1 MMYVPDNADLYDM
14 YDREQ
19 ESLSRHDKEVVTE
32 CDLCGKEIYEDEDY
46 MYIEP
51 WDKCLCEDCAT
62 FKLDKMWR
70 TA

>member
-1 MMYVPDNADLYDM
+1 MMNIPDNLEIYEAGM
-14 YDREQ
+14 RE
-19 ESLSRHDKEVVTE
+19 EERRHKHDKEVVTE

-46 MYIEP
+46 MYIEA

>member
-1 MMYVPDNADLYDM
+1 MTIPDNADLYDQ

-19 ESLSRHDKEVVTE
+19 ARLSRNDKEEITK
-32 CDLCGKEIYEDEDY
+32 CDLCGKTIYEDEDY
-46 MYIEP
+46 MYIEA

-70 TA
+70 NGE

>member
-1 MMYVPDNADLYDM
+1 MMTIPDNADLYDM

-19 ESLSRHDKEVVTE
+19 ERLSRHDKEVVTE

-46 MYIEP
+46 MYIEA

>member
-19 ESLSRHDKEVVTE
+19 ERLSRHDKEVVTE

>member
-1 MMYVPDNADLYDM
+1 MTIPDNADLYDM

-19 ESLSRHDKEVVTE
+19 ERLSRHDKEVVTE
-32 CDLCGKEIYEDEDY
+32 CDLCGKEILEDEDY

-62 FKLDKMWR
+62 VKLDKMWR

>member
-1 MMYVPDNADLYDM
+1 MMTIPDNADLYDQ

-19 ESLSRHDKEVVTE
+19 ARLSRHDKEEITK
-32 CDLCGKEIYEDEDY
+32 CDLCGKTIYEDY
-46 MYIEP
+46 MYIEA

>member
-1 MMYVPDNADLYDM
+1 MTIPDNADLYDM

-19 ESLSRHDKEVVTE
+19 ERLSRHDKEVVTE

-62 FKLDKMWR
+62 VKLDKMWR